1 MKRSDAVVLVLVL
14 GLVGF
19 VALQLR
25 PSAPLVSTTA
35 TADTTD
41 SALNAGIAD
50 GDVVETTLP
59 APERDLAAIRAT
71 LARDANGTFIDD
83 ILIAR
88 DSNIARWIAR
98 PADPVRVWI
107 DERSSLEGFDGTFPS
122 QVRRAFN
129 AWGNAGV
136 PLTFSF
142 VADSI
147 GAEVKVTWRDKF
159 DEQISGR
166 TRWVRDVHWWIL
178 RGDIELAVRT
188 PGERAVTS
196 PQMHA
201 IALHE
206 IGHLLGLDHTRDSLA
221 IMAPRVKVF
230 DLTPAD
236 VATMRLIYTVPPG
249 SVRTP

>member
-1 MKRSDAVVLVLVL
+1 MKASDGVVLALTA
-14 GLVGF
+14 GLLGF

-25 PSAPLVSTTA
+25 PSKPLTTPIIA
-35 TADTTD
+35 VDTAVV
-41 SALNAGIAD
+41 ALDAGASQ
-50 GDVVETTLP
+50 GDVVATTLP
-59 APERDLAAIRAT
+59 APERDIAAIRAT
-71 LARDANGTFIDD
+71 LVRDANGTFIDD
-83 ILIAR
+83 ILALR
-88 DSNIARWIAR
+88 DSNVARWIAR

-107 DERSSLEGFDGTFPS
+107 DERSTLAGYDASFPS
-122 QVRRAFN
+122 QVRRAF
-129 AWGNAGV
+129 ADWGNAGV

-236 VATMRLIYTVPPG
+236 VATMRLIYTIPPG
-249 SVRTP
+249 SVREF